1 MTRRTWYRLIAL
13 AFVVV
18 LAVFLFWIGK
28 GHTLL
33 LDNKEIKRDG
43 QKLKAERLVQVIIND
58 QEPVEVKSGIRK
70 AAKDVVAGPWH
81 SIKIEVLDRQKNVVK
96 TVEKK
101 FSLGLNDM
109 FVLSIP
115 ALLAENAD
123 WIEPFEPPKRS

>member
-1 MTRRTWYRLIAL
+1 MTRRTLYRLIAL
-13 AFVVV
+13 AVVVV
-18 LAVFLFWIGK
+18 LAVLLFWIGK

-33 LDNKEIKRDG
+33 LDNKEVKRDG
-43 QKLKAERLVQVIIND
+43 QKYKAERLVQIIIND
-58 QEPVEVKSGIRK
+58 QEPVEVKSGMRK

-101 FSLGLNDM
+101 FSLSLDDM

-115 ALLAENAD
+115 VLLAEDAN
-123 WIEPFEPPKRS
+123 WIETFVPPKRG

>member
-1 MTRRTWYRLIAL
+1 MTRRTQYRLIAL
-13 AFVVV
+13 ALVIV
-18 LAVFLFWIGK
+18 LAGFLFWIGK

-33 LDNKEIKRDG
+33 LDNKEVKREG
-43 QKLKAERLVQVIIND
+43 QKYKPERLVQVIIND
-58 QEPVEVKSGIRK
+58 QEPVEVKSGMRK

-101 FSLGLNDM
+101 FSLSLDDM

-115 ALLAENAD
+115 ALLAEDAN
-123 WIEPFEPPKRS
+123 WIETFEPPRRG

>member
-28 GHTLL
+28 GHALL

-43 QKLKAERLVQVIIND
+43 QKLKAERLVQITIND

-101 FSLGLNDM
+101 FSLGLSDM

-123 WIEPFEPPKRS
+123 WIEPFEPPKRG